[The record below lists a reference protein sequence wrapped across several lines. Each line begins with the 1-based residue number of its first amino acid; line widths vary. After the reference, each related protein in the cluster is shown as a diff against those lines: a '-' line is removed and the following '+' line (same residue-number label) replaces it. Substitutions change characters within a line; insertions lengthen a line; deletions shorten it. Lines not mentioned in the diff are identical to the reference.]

1 MMLHQWLYMKFTK
14 NFTKT
19 KIDEL
24 SFFREYV
31 YNGSYSRDNVFA
43 KENLNVIIQKFKAK
57 VTNDNTV
64 SIESKF
70 NNKYYP
76 VFDLDTQEHLDLFK
90 TLYTDSSYVIFCSS
104 AGHYWGFLDNPVE
117 KLEDVFYDHNW
128 KICNDE
134 KYISFCRAHNV
145 LAIRGVYETEARKPN
160 LYHINGNLSK
170 NFQLFI
176 DKMAIYYSKE
186 GLELSVLRY
195 KDPAMLVKFNR
206 KQKLQQLSK
215 RQNEETEV

>member
-1 MMLHQWLYMKFTK
+1 MMLHQWLYMRFTK
-14 NFTKT
+14 KFNKP

-31 YNGSYSRDNVFA
+31 HHGAYSADNVFA
-43 KENLNVIIQKFKAK
+43 KENLNVIIQKFKSK

-90 TLYTDSSYVIFCSS
+90 TLYTDTSYAIFCSS

-145 LAIRGVYETEARKPN
+145 LIIRGIYETEARKPN

-176 DKMAIYYSKE
+176 DKMVIYYSKE

-195 KDPAMLVKFNR
+195 KEPAMLVKFNR
-206 KQKLQQLSK
+206 KQKLKQIEQS
-215 RQNEETEV
+215 NEEIEV